1 MNTSVN
7 VALKAVTLPAVT
19 TAAAR
24 KHAMTAMTLTCPDA
38 VETVL
43 PGAPRSVSEARALVR
58 SELGAS
64 TLTEAAVLAM
74 SELATNAIGY
84 SRSGLPGGT
93 FGVTVQCVTDGVVI
107 RVRDGGARTAPKL
120 ADPEPGAEHG
130 RGLLIIAALAADW
143 DTEAVTAGRVSWCRI
158 ERDRA

>member
-1 MNTSVN
+1 
-7 VALKAVTLPAVT
+7 
-19 TAAAR
+19 
-24 KHAMTAMTLTCPDA
+24 MTAMTLTCPDA

-64 TLTEAAVLAM
+64 TLTEAAVLAV
-74 SELATNAIGY
+74 SELATNAIAY

-93 FGVTVQCVTDGVVI
+93 FGVTVQRVTDGAVI
-107 RVRDGGARTAPKL
+107 RVGDGGARTAPKL
-120 ADPEPGAEHG
+120 ADSEPGAEHG

-143 DTEAVTAGRVSWCRI
+143 GTEAVAAGRVTWCRI

>member
-1 MNTSVN
+1 
-7 VALKAVTLPAVT
+7 
-19 TAAAR
+19 
-24 KHAMTAMTLTCPDA
+24 MTAMTLTCPDA

-74 SELATNAIGY
+74 SELATNAITY
-84 SRSGLPGGT
+84 SRSGLRGGT

-120 ADPEPGAEHG
+120 ADPPGQGVG
-130 RGLLIIAALAADW
+130 RTIFASRGSGVQVPLAPPPHTSRSETASTVLLLILRDIFS
-143 DTEAVTAGRVSWCRI
+143 TVAGRCWRG
-158 ERDRA
+158 

>member
-1 MNTSVN
+1 
-7 VALKAVTLPAVT
+7 
-19 TAAAR
+19 
-24 KHAMTAMTLTCPDA
+24 
-38 VETVL
+38 
-43 PGAPRSVSEARALVR
+43 VSEARALVR

-74 SELATNAIGY
+74 SELATNAIAY

-120 ADPEPGAEHG
+120 ADPEPGTEHG

-143 DTEAVTAGRVSWCRI
+143 GTEAVAVGRVTWCRI

>member
-7 VALKAVTLPAVT
+7 AALKPVTLPAVT

-24 KHAMTAMTLTCPDA
+24 KHAMTATTLTCPDA

-74 SELATNAIGY
+74 SELATNAIAY
-84 SRSGLPGGT
+84 SRWWL
-93 FGVTVQCVTDGVVI
+93 
-107 RVRDGGARTAPKL
+107 
-120 ADPEPGAEHG
+120 
-130 RGLLIIAALAADW
+130 
-143 DTEAVTAGRVSWCRI
+143 
-158 ERDRA
+158 

>member
-1 MNTSVN
+1 
-7 VALKAVTLPAVT
+7 
-19 TAAAR
+19 
-24 KHAMTAMTLTCPDA
+24 MTAMTLTCPDA

-43 PGAPRSVSEARALVR
+43 PGAPRSASEARALVR

-74 SELATNAIGY
+74 SELATNAIAY
-84 SRSGLPGGT
+84 SRRGLPGGT
-93 FGVTVQCVTDGVVI
+93 FGVTVQRVTDGVVI
-107 RVRDGGARTAPKL
+107 RVRDGGARTAAKL

-130 RGLLIIAALAADW
+130 RGLLIVAALAADW
-143 DTEAVTAGRVSWCRI
+143 GTEAVAMGQVTWCRI

>member
-1 MNTSVN
+1 
-7 VALKAVTLPAVT
+7 
-19 TAAAR
+19 
-24 KHAMTAMTLTCPDA
+24 MTAMTLTCPDA

-74 SELATNAIGY
+74 SELATNAITY
-84 SRSGLPGGT
+84 SRSGLRGGT

-107 RVRDGGARTAPKL
+107 RVRDGGARTA
-120 ADPEPGAEHG
+120 E
-130 RGLLIIAALAADW
+130 
-143 DTEAVTAGRVSWCRI
+143 AGRLGTWR
-158 ERDRA
+158 RARPRPADHRGPGG